1 MARPKVDASSPPLPR
16 RNLEIGYNASD
27 RGADATL
34 SRPTA
39 PPPKYCCVVPGYDA
53 LGTKGQE
60 KAPNAQACPPRV
72 NVCLQKLPVSDIR
85 SPCSGRGEGRL
96 QAECRKEPTFRV
108 STPPTL
114 GGQTVQQGGG
124 QEDHRSRPFPQGDRA
139 EPCRRTAP
147 PGRRGLADSLPG
159 GLAVGRGPGGHL
171 GASREPRG
179 RCWWWRSG
187 WGQTRDTRH
196 TRTTLT
202 DE

>member
-16 RNLEIGYNASD
+16 HNLEIGYNAPD
-27 RGADATL
+27 KRGRRYCESAH
-34 SRPTA
+34 SS
-39 PPPKYCCVVPGYDA
+39 PPKYCCVVPGDDA
-53 LGTKGQE
+53 LGTEGQE

-108 STPPTL
+108 SVPPHL
-114 GGQTVQQGGG
+114 RGSDCAGGG
-124 QEDHRSRPFPQGDRA
+124 SGGPQV
-139 EPCRRTAP
+139 TAP
-147 PGRRGLADSLPG
+147 PTGGLSRTLLPHSPPGRPGWADSLPG

>member
-1 MARPKVDASSPPLPR
+1 MARQKVDASSPPLPR
-16 RNLEIGYNASD
+16 RNLEIGYNAPD

-39 PPPKYCCVVPGYDA
+39 PPPKYCCVVPGDDA

-60 KAPNAQACPPRV
+60 KAPNAQACSPRV

-108 STPPTL
+108 SAPPHPR
-114 GGQTVQQGGG
+114 GSDCAAGG
-124 QEDHRSRPFPQGDRA
+124 QEDHRSRPLPPGDRA
-139 EPCRRTAP
+139 EPCHRTAP
-147 PGRRGLADSLPG
+147 PGRPGLADSLPG